1 MKGERERDVQP
12 SVIMTRQ
19 SVAVEE
25 LLGRDGQFWGSLQLR
40 PSLLGPT
47 RILVSN
53 NSSLS

>member
-1 MKGERERDVQP
+1 MKGERERDVQS
-12 SVIMTRQ
+12 SVITTRQ

-25 LLGRDGQFWGSLQLR
+25 LLGRDGQFWGSLQLW